1 MDPEIIDPIPAPD
14 PEAALRALLR
24 AAARLLEARQD
35 QMVTSEQWADLARA
49 VAVCRG
55 GTAAEYLTAGDIESD
70 SRADVRPLT
79 SHD

>member
-1 MDPEIIDPIPAPD
+1 MDHKTIDSIAAPD

-70 SRADVRPLT
+70 GQAVLRPLA
-79 SHD
+79 SHG